1 MQDLESL
8 IKQRLSKPVKNSSG
22 ATLLNDEGQ
31 PLTALDAMVMS
42 VVNNAMK
49 GDIASL
55 LFVQNITRSRTADDE
70 YFSQQQKLLKEKKEY
85 IKTQLDAE
93 GLYINQDE
101 EIERV
106 AGTLLVCSRND

>member
-8 IKQRLSKPVKNSSG
+8 IKQRLSKPVKNSQGS
-22 ATLLNDEGQ
+22 TLLNDEGQ

-55 LFVQNITRSRTADDE
+55 
-70 YFSQQQKLLKEKKEY
+70 K
-85 IKTQLDAE
+85 
-93 GLYINQDE
+93 
-101 EIERV
+101 
-106 AGTLLVCSRND
+106 